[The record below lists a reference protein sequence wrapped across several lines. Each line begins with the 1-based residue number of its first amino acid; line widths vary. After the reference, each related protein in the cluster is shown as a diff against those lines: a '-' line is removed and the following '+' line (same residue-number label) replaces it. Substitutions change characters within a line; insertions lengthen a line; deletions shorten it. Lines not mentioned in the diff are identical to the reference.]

1 MDRGPAVCDQSRGK
15 FDLYTD
21 SVWPAE
27 PATGGNRYRD
37 RLGDNHLDDG
47 GNLASLPVAGRS
59 ASAVPRLGFDCDGA
73 AIEHYLD
80 ELVMEN
86 HEHYMRLA
94 IELAFK
100 VPDLPFASVIVD
112 QDSGE
117 VVAEGWNK
125 SSVNPTWHGEIDAIN
140 RMIEAACDWKRRSLA
155 LYTTAEPCPMCQGA
169 IHWTGIE
176 RVVFGSSI
184 RFLQSLGW
192 KQIDIPAQEVAQRT
206 PFSKS
211 TVMGGILED
220 ECNAL
225 FKAASF

>member
-1 MDRGPAVCDQSRGK
+1 MPAIDHVGFLGYDHGSVDRR
-15 FDLYTD
+15 
-21 SVWPAE
+21 
-27 PATGGNRYRD
+27 
-37 RLGDNHLDDG
+37 
-47 GNLASLPVAGRS
+47 NLAALSLGGRS
-59 ASAVPRLGFDCDGA
+59 TGAVLHLGVDCDGLA
-73 AIEHYLD
+73 TVDFLD

-117 VVAEGWNK
+117 VVAEGWNR

-140 RMIEAACDWKRRSLA
+140 RMIEAACDWKRRSMA

-169 IHWTGIE
+169 ILWTGIE
-176 RVVFGSSI
+176 TVLFGSSI

-211 TVMGGILED
+211 TVIGGILAE

-225 FKAASF
+225 FRAALRNSGR